1 MGRQSKRQRLCL
13 NCHHHPA
20 SGVPED
26 ESQDAVPSSQSPA
39 HAIPVVKGHLAKQ
52 ISNNEFVDAPTDL
65 EMAATVNGPTNG
77 KDAELPRVDNQQ
89 EEHRG
94 PTEFVDAS
102 SVLETPTAIDGPAND
117 KKVEHS
123 NFESQ
128 QEGQVNTPEL
138 VNALTVSETPAAVDG
153 PANVKEVELPN
164 AESQQGGQSS
174 TAELVDAPSVSEAPT
189 AVFVSAS
196 EKDVEL
202 SITKSQQGQVNT
214 PELVNSPTVV
224 ETLASV
230 SEPVK
235 DKETEN
241 VTTPVETTDEPAE
254 YKETELATPVGNPE
268 PEESPPL
275 KPVAG
280 SAVFSEEQDQDAL
293 TTEVVQK
300 SLESSSST
308 KEMTSSVG
316 ETSQAHNPSQP
327 EVPALTKTVAEVIAA
342 PILATEGNSEIY
354 ESSQVKSDEEAI
366 TKLNEDV
373 VALQKED
380 FTRKSLP
387 EPSVVPANGSLDAV
401 LKNADDAKPTL
412 EDSNQGVVGTQITE
426 ESAKEIVEKQ
436 ETVAGKVDELKVLEE
451 MRAKIAEVDPKSKD
465 TDEATLR
472 RFLRARSW
480 KLSKA
485 VKMFVDHQKWR
496 RSFLPLGYIPQ
507 EEIKNELDAEKVFLQ
522 GSDIKGRPIV
532 VLMAAK
538 HEASKRNFDEFKRFC
553 VFSFD
558 TLVGSMKPGNE
569 TFTVI
574 LDLKG
579 LAFKNVDVRGWI
591 SIFDFLQAY
600 YPERLGRLFII
611 HVPKVFWG
619 AWKLVYPFIDKVTRE
634 KIAFVEDKQLES
646 RLRDEIEQDQI
657 PDIYGGALALVPIQK
672 VAGAHQPPKAADHVQ
687 TS

>member
-1 MGRQSKRQRLCL
+1 MQGDGSQAVATATPAAEITEHEVGTELRDGSSVQAAATVPELPPPPSKV
-13 NCHHHPA
+13 

-327 EVPALTKTVAEVIAA
+327 EVPALTKTVAE
-342 PILATEGNSEIY
+342 
-354 ESSQVKSDEEAI
+354 
-366 TKLNEDV
+366 
-373 VALQKED
+373 
-380 FTRKSLP
+380 
-387 EPSVVPANGSLDAV
+387 
-401 LKNADDAKPTL
+401 NADDAKPTL